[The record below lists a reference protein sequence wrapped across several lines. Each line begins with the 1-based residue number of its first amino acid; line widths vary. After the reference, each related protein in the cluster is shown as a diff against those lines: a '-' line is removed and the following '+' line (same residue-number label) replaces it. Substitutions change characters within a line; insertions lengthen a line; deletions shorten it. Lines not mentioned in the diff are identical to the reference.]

1 MRKMITFR
9 AYEPEQDELQ
19 VYQLWQRMLSDSW
32 PIPRETFHA
41 VIVANEDY
49 QPGDHLAAIDD
60 RGIMGFVATQVPQR
74 QNNLILQGKILVI
87 LMAPEYLGEGFGRE
101 LLDRAIAALK
111 QQGVGEVQ
119 LGGGSIYFWQGVPTN
134 LLSAWLFF
142 EHLGWPEQE
151 RSFDLIGDLR
161 DYATPQEV
169 YERLRPSITIG
180 LATPDDREAILQFE
194 SEHFPGWL
202 PFYERVLRH
211 NGYAD
216 IVVAKDTY
224 EGVVGISSILDP
236 RALWWH
242 YDIRW
247 LHLFPEHT
255 GGIGPLGVAETM
267 REKGIGLA
275 LAARVTE
282 ELRNRGFV
290 KSYVGWTWLVD
301 WYGKLGYK
309 VWQEY
314 IMSWR
319 KM

>member
-1 MRKMITFR
+1 MEKMITFR

-19 VYQLWQRMLSDSW
+19 VYELWQRTLGDSW

-41 VIVANEDY
+41 ITVDNEAY
-49 QPGDHLAAIDD
+49 QPGDHIVAFDD
-60 RGIMGFVATQVPQR
+60 RGIVGFVATQLPQR
-74 QNNLILQGKILVI
+74 QNNLPLRGKILVI
-87 LMAPEYLGEGFGRE
+87 LLAPAYMGEGFGRE
-101 LLDRAIAALK
+101 LLDRAITALK
-111 QQGVGEVQ
+111 QRGVGEIQ

-134 LLSAWLFF
+134 LPSAWLFF
-142 EHLGWPEQE
+142 EHLQWSEQE

-161 DYATPQEV
+161 DYVTPPEV
-169 YERLRPSITIG
+169 YERLHPGITVE
-180 LATPDDREAILQFE
+180 LARPDDREAILQFE
-194 SEHFPGWL
+194 TAHFPGWL

-211 NGYAD
+211 NGYTD
-216 IVVAKDTY
+216 IVVAKDAH
-224 EGVVGISSILDP
+224 EGIVGISSVLDP
-236 RALWWH
+236 RAAWWH

-247 LHLFPEHT
+247 LHMFTGKT

-267 REKGIGLA
+267 REQGIGLA

-282 ELRNRGFV
+282 ELRNRGFA

-314 IMSWR
+314 IMSW
-319 KM
+319 KKV